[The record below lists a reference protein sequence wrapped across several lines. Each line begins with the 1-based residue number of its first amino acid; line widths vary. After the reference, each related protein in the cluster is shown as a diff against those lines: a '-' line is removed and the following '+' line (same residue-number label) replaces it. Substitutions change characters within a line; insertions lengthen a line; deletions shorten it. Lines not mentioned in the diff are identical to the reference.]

1 MSVLYMVMYGPDSS
15 HTIECAGT
23 FKLKRDAV
31 AAYEAITGAYKR
43 LYRLE
48 FERPLEPAT
57 KAQILREEKA

>member
-1 MSVLYMVMYGPDSS
+1 MSVLYMVMYGPDDS

-43 LYRLE
+43 LFRIE
-48 FERPLEPAT
+48 WERAWGNAT
-57 KAQILREEKA
+57 KTQLLREEKA